1 MNGRDIFRGLQYIGD
16 DLIENAETG
25 QFPAQNQESGK
36 TRRPIRRPL
45 LIAALIALLLLL
57 VGCAAYAMHWYTTYF
72 SLRREEP
79 LSDSQVSYIQENAQ
93 DFYESQTYDGYTI
106 TLKSAF
112 SEMNLAYVT
121 FGLTAPAGT
130 DLGFALGDEED
141 LRFEYLFAGPADT
154 KLPANLSF
162 RVLDDGDGENNTL
175 NFVLVIEPKGSILEY
190 EGIDTSFGKGHP
202 WRIVLKNPEKI
213 GYDQEYEQE
222 LLRTKYAGQTDYMLE
237 SDEASRIRP
246 HTQLAEGRWEFVL
259 EFDGADMQSLELI
272 QEPILAKAM
281 VTRRDSD
288 ATFYE
293 TAGAI
298 EEITVTSVKLHA
310 LGATVTFIPPGTI
323 EGSDFPIYH
332 CAWMDMGDTY
342 NPLTKLVNG
351 DENFFVMLKDGT
363 RIDFFQQIG
372 ADDTAELTADSPIVL
387 EEVDYLQ
394 LSDGTRL
401 YPPSK

>member
-1 MNGRDIFRGLQYIGD
+1 
-16 DLIENAETG
+16 
-25 QFPAQNQESGK
+25 
-36 TRRPIRRPL
+36 
-45 LIAALIALLLLL
+45 
-57 VGCAAYAMHWYTTYF
+57 
-72 SLRREEP
+72 
-79 LSDSQVSYIQENAQ
+79 
-93 DFYESQTYDGYTI
+93 
-106 TLKSAF
+106 
-112 SEMNLAYVT
+112 
-121 FGLTAPAGT
+121 
-130 DLGFALGDEED
+130 
-141 LRFEYLFAGPADT
+141 
-154 KLPANLSF
+154 
-162 RVLDDGDGENNTL
+162 
-175 NFVLVIEPKGSILEY
+175 
-190 EGIDTSFGKGHP
+190 
-202 WRIVLKNPEKI
+202 
-213 GYDQEYEQE
+213 
-222 LLRTKYAGQTDYMLE
+222 MLE

-293 TAGAI
+293 TAQAI

>member
-1 MNGRDIFRGLQYIGD
+1 
-16 DLIENAETG
+16 
-25 QFPAQNQESGK
+25 
-36 TRRPIRRPL
+36 
-45 LIAALIALLLLL
+45 
-57 VGCAAYAMHWYTTYF
+57 MHWYTTYF